1 MSFRRNPHIVMSSS
15 LFPRLSGRDDVK
27 FLKLLNGI
35 HHRDDVKSAEGESS

>member
-15 LFPRLSGRDDVK
+15 SFLRLRGRDDVK
-27 FLKLLNGI
+27 FLKLLHSL